1 MLDLTSLH
9 PFISLSNSCSS
20 YFYILVQF
28 FIYSVSL
35 SFCHFLTHFLCL
47 TVCFI
52 SASFCCRQPLTVSWL
67 LVRCFSLCSVSV
79 LSFYNIMTLCV
90 HANYCQRCLLSKCLL
105 KMTQEKKSWDLQPGW
120 TWLLSAGL
128 FVFCRL
134 GLARCSAA
142 HWCGLWGVQTSF
154 PSPCWW
160 GPHPLFWLSTR
171 IQHCRKVPVK
181 WSGTQMQSEKE
192 TWVCEGQ
199 TGRAHTPQAGHL
211 VRWSAL
217 SAFWNSPVGGNWQ
230 KFREEGWWLVWPL
243 YSGTYTTVRALEE
256 ALFLRVRLY
265 CFI

>member
-1 MLDLTSLH
+1 MGKQIWPFFFLLLTILFKVIKIFTSSTSMLDLTSLH
-9 PFISLSNSCSS
+9 PFVSLSNSCSS
-20 YFYILVQF
+20 YFYILVQV

-35 SFCHFLTHFLCL
+35 SFCHFLTHFFMPYVLFLFLFVVDNLWLSHGSSCPASLSALFQSCL
-47 TVCFI
+47 FITLWHCVFMLITV
-52 SASFCCRQPLTVSWL
+52 
-67 LVRCFSLCSVSV
+67 
-79 LSFYNIMTLCV
+79 
-90 HANYCQRCLLSKCLL
+90 
-105 KMTQEKKSWDLQPGW
+105 KSRDLQLGW

-154 PSPCWW
+154 PSPCWG

-199 TGRAHTPQAGHL
+199 TGRAHTP
-211 VRWSAL
+211 
-217 SAFWNSPVGGNWQ
+217 
-230 KFREEGWWLVWPL
+230 
-243 YSGTYTTVRALEE
+243 
-256 ALFLRVRLY
+256 
-265 CFI
+265 